1 MNDIPL
7 WIDQIKAGEDLRE
20 DQTATAIDLIMTG
33 TISQDIIT
41 NFLVALH
48 EKGETV
54 AEIAGAAT
62 AMRRHMTKV
71 HTRHSIFVDTCGT
84 GGDGS
89 GTFNI
94 STAAALL
101 TAAAGLPV
109 AKHGNRK
116 ITSLSGSADVL
127 SQLGVNIEAP
137 VKVVERCL
145 DEIGVGFCFAP
156 QLHPAMKNVAA
167 VRKGLRHPT
176 VFNLLGPL
184 SNPAGAP
191 FQLLGVGKPTLRPVL
206 AAALQRLGI
215 RRAAVVTGEDGL
227 DEVTLSGPTSV
238 SLVTADGV
246 EETSWKPADFGLNAA
261 PLDSMVANGPA
272 ESAAIIRRIVSGES
286 GPARDITVLN
296 AAAAIWVAGLE
307 DTLEAAAD
315 RVNKAVDAGSAQ
327 MVLDRLAQLSQQA

>member
-1 MNDIPL
+1 MNDIL
-7 WIDQIKAGEDLRE
+7 QWIDQIKAGEDLRE
-20 DQTATAIDLIMTG
+20 DQAATAIDLIMTG
-33 TISQDIIT
+33 SVEEDAMRE
-41 NFLVALH
+41 FLVVLH
-48 EKGETV
+48 EKGESV
-54 AEIAGAAT
+54 DEIAGAAT

-71 HTRHSIFVDTCGT
+71 RTRHVDFVDTCGT

-89 GTFNI
+89 GTFNV

-127 SQLGVNIEAP
+127 SQLGVNINAP
-137 VKVVERCL
+137 VSVVERCL
-145 DEIGVGFCFAP
+145 DQIGVGFCFAP

-167 VRKGLRHPT
+167 IRKGLGHPT

-184 SNPAGAP
+184 SNPAEAP
-191 FQLLGVGKPTLRPVL
+191 FQLLGVGKPPLRPVL

-246 EETSWKPADFGLNAA
+246 EETSWSPSDFGLPEA
-261 PLDSMVANGPA
+261 PLDSLVATGPA
-272 ESAAIIRRIVSGES
+272 ESAAIIRRVISGES

-296 AAAAIWVAGLE
+296 AAAAVWVAGLE
-307 DTLEAAAD
+307 ETLSSAAD
-315 RVNKAVDAGSAQ
+315 RVNAAVDSGAAQ
-327 MVLDRLAQLSQQA
+327 TVLEQLAQLSHQS